1 MESAAEQGP
10 ECEYGGL
17 AHSGCIEIV
26 RLRKISP
33 RFVERYKRQSH

>member
-1 MESAAEQGP
+1 MQ
-10 ECEYGGL
+10 L
-17 AHSGCIEIV
+17 APADFAMSYITHSGCIEIV